1 MRLIGPVL
9 ASYPVGGEGGA
20 EGGAYVSLKIGRRL
34 GQGGA
39 DGGQLQDCGI
49 VACGGRSSWPGLEQE
64 LGRMKM
70 VGDCLCELSL

>member
-20 EGGAYVSLKIGRRL
+20 EGGAHVSLRMGRVL

-39 DGGQLQDCGI
+39 DGGQLQDCGS
-49 VACGGRSSWPGLEQE
+49 VARGGRSSWPGLEEE
-64 LGRMKM
+64 LGRMEV
-70 VGDCLCELSL
+70 VGDCVCECPL

>member
-20 EGGAYVSLKIGRRL
+20 EGGAYVSLRMGRGL

-39 DGGQLQDCGI
+39 DGGQLQDCGEEFL
-49 VACGGRSSWPGLEQE
+49 ARAGAGAGQDEGGRGLY
-64 LGRMKM
+64 M
-70 VGDCLCELSL
+70 